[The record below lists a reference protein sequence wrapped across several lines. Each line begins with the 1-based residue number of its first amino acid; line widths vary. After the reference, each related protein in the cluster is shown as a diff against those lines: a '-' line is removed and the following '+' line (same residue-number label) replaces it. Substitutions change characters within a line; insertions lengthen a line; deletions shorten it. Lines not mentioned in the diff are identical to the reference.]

1 MRIGSVPVGSGL
13 VVGDLVA
20 KHHQAVVEMNVFY
33 DDILIMYGEVVV
45 AEIPEAADT
54 DAVELFGNVGRS
66 FLRDAQ
72 DRYIHKMFLTKL
84 LQFRCIFDRD
94 IVDRSADLVGVVVK
108 NAHKL
113 KAAGCKADVY
123 GDRLAKIACADED
136 RFISV

>member
-84 LQFRCIFDRD
+84 LQF
-94 IVDRSADLVGVVVK
+94 
-108 NAHKL
+108 
-113 KAAGCKADVY
+113 
-123 GDRLAKIACADED
+123 
-136 RFISV
+136 